1 MTHTREKDRHRS
13 PIPISFSSSPSPPPA
28 SWNKMNSSPHPQ
40 GAVKLPQ
47 RASSA
52 RPREIASH
60 GRMQLWIE
68 DSPPS
73 SNAGADVGHGLELNS
88 VSVGAQPVVSIAD
101 FAHNTSRHLAPPSVN
116 AGGQLVP
123 QVPGSIYN
131 IGPPQAP
138 LHALMPRPMP
148 NNAEPVAGDGK
159 RSVSSGLAS
168 DGLTIH

>member
-1 MTHTREKDRHRS
+1 
-13 PIPISFSSSPSPPPA
+13 
-28 SWNKMNSSPHPQ
+28 
-40 GAVKLPQ
+40 
-47 RASSA
+47 
-52 RPREIASH
+52 
-60 GRMQLWIE
+60 
-68 DSPPS
+68 
-73 SNAGADVGHGLELNS
+73 LNS
-88 VSVGAQPVVSIAD
+88 VSVGAQPVASIAD